1 MTARR
6 GMGELES
13 EVMGQLWAAG
23 QPLTPAEVRDALA
36 NDVPGPLSGD
46 LAYTT
51 VMTILGRL
59 WAKGL
64 AHRERRGRAYAYW
77 PSLSEEELTA
87 QRMRTALDRA
97 GDREKTLARFV
108 DSLSCKDARSLRRI
122 LGRLSSEK

>member
-13 EVMGQLWAAG
+13 EVMAQLWAAG
-23 QPLTPAEVRDALA
+23 NPITPSEVREALA
-36 NDVPGPLSGD
+36 KGSLAEE

-59 WAKGL
+59 WEKGL
-64 AHRERRGRAYAYW
+64 AQRERRGRAYAYW
-77 PSLSEEELTA
+77 PSLSEAELTA
-87 QRMRTALDRA
+87 QRMRSAFERA

-108 DSLSCKDARSLRRI
+108 DSLSSKDARSLRRI
-122 LGRLSSEK
+122 LGRLSSDK